1 MKKNLT
7 FFLLFAIPLFCM
19 AENPLPRHYEY
30 DAAGNRTLRKVVR
43 LEDPPLLAPPPPQD
57 STGYTEPALVEENS
71 QEALRTLMSLTTL
84 TSLTTPSDA
93 PDAPAALPAEP
104 YFLETLAQTAIK
116 IYPNPT
122 TEKVTMEIAGWET
135 LQTGVFKL
143 YSLTGQL
150 LQEHPVHSMNT
161 TIPLTGL
168 SKGSYILKVII
179 NDYYEDW
186 KIIKN

>member
-7 FFLLFAIPLFCM
+7 LFLLFAIPFLCM
-19 AENPLPRHYEY
+19 AQKTLPREY
-30 DAAGNRTLRKVVR
+30 LYDIVGNRTIRKV
-43 LEDPPLLAPPPPQD
+43 LETGPLDALPPPPQD
-57 STGYTEPALVEENS
+57 SLPP
-71 QEALRTLMSLTTL
+71 L
-84 TSLTTPSDA
+84 TSPPPLPSLETLSSLETTP
-93 PDAPAALPAEP
+93 EETN
-104 YFLETLAQTAIK
+104 YFVETLAQTQIK

-122 TEKVTMEIAGWET
+122 TEKVTMEISGWET

-150 LQEHPVHSMNT
+150 LQEQPVHSLNT
-161 TIPLTGL
+161 TISLAGL

-186 KIIKN
+186 KIIKQ